1 MRDGGVRFCFCF
13 DLCVVENYTLLLRI
27 TMNKAAIYQDNIRRS
42 LREMWT
48 HIEQQM
54 LTLPEGDHL
63 DWDSLST
70 KDQTTVNSIHAIEA
84 EWIVDPDIRKEL
96 SVLQEDDS

>member
-1 MRDGGVRFCFCF
+1 
-13 DLCVVENYTLLLRI
+13 
-27 TMNKAAIYQDNIRRS
+27 MNKGLIFQDNIKRS

-54 LTLPEGDHL
+54 LTLPEGEHL
-63 DWDSLST
+63 DWDSLSA
-70 KDQTTVNSIHAIEA
+70 KDKATVDNIHSIEA

-96 SVLQEDDS
+96 SVLQEDDES

>member
-1 MRDGGVRFCFCF
+1 
-13 DLCVVENYTLLLRI
+13 
-27 TMNKAAIYQDNIRRS
+27 MNKGLIFQDNIKRS

-54 LTLPEGDHL
+54 LTLPEGEHL
-63 DWDSLST
+63 DWDSLSD
-70 KDQTTVNSIHAIEA
+70 KDKATVDNIHSIEA

-96 SVLQEDDS
+96 SVLQEDDDS